1 MDHLASLNK
10 AQREAAVH
18 NNGPLLILAGAGA
31 GKTKTLTHRIL
42 NLIKTG
48 TPPEKIL
55 AITFTN
61 KAAKEMRERVMALIE
76 NDPDINRPI
85 NDLGRPFV
93 STFHAL
99 GVRILRDNAEK
110 IGVPRHFKIYDRSDS
125 IALVKKILKEIG
137 EDPKQVEPRTILSII
152 SREKGSMVTQK
163 EFEAKL
169 GYQHVPEVASRVW
182 EKYDAAM
189 RKEGV
194 LDFDDLLL
202 ETALLLER
210 DANIRAMY
218 QDKWHHVHIDEYQDT
233 NEVQYR
239 IAKCIIGDGHNVCV
253 VGDIDQNIYS
263 WRGATIKN
271 ILGFEKDFPNASM
284 VTLEQNYRSSGNILE
299 AANGIIEK
307 NTMRRDKHLFTEN
320 DSGEKI
326 GLYTAFDEG
335 DEARFITETVDELVR
350 SGISPNEIAVLY
362 RANFQSRVL
371 EESFLGR
378 GLAYQVLGTRFFD
391 RREIK
396 DVLSYLQAALNPK
409 DTLSVSRI
417 INEPTR
423 GIGKVTMLKVLEG
436 REHELSGKAA
446 DNVLS
451 FRRILHTIKT
461 AVETQPA
468 SEVIKT
474 LITVTGMSHNFKQGG
489 EEGIERLENVKELA
503 TLAQKY
509 DGMESP
515 LGIEKLLEDAAL
527 ATDQDELQNDNGG
540 TKLMTVHAAKGLEFD
555 YVFITGLEQGLFPH
569 DKPQEKKEDEE
580 EERRLF
586 YVALTRARK
595 KVYLSYAGI
604 RTIFGAQQVNTSS
617 EFIHDIE
624 KHLLEN
630 VEDAPSDT
638 ASQARSIFI
647 DW

>member
-1 MDHLASLNK
+1 
-10 AQREAAVH
+10 
-18 NNGPLLILAGAGA
+18 
-31 GKTKTLTHRIL
+31 
-42 NLIKTG
+42 
-48 TPPEKIL
+48 
-55 AITFTN
+55 
-61 KAAKEMRERVMALIE
+61 
-76 NDPDINRPI
+76 
-85 NDLGRPFV
+85 
-93 STFHAL
+93 
-99 GVRILRDNAEK
+99 
-110 IGVPRHFKIYDRSDS
+110 
-125 IALVKKILKEIG
+125 
-137 EDPKQVEPRTILSII
+137 
-152 SREKGSMVTQK
+152 
-163 EFEAKL
+163 
-169 GYQHVPEVASRVW
+169 
-182 EKYDAAM
+182 
-189 RKEGV
+189 
-194 LDFDDLLL
+194 
-202 ETALLLER
+202 
-210 DANIRAMY
+210 
-218 QDKWHHVHIDEYQDT
+218 
-233 NEVQYR
+233 
-239 IAKCIIGDGHNVCV
+239 
-253 VGDIDQNIYS
+253 
-263 WRGATIKN
+263 
-271 ILGFEKDFPNASM
+271 
-284 VTLEQNYRSSGNILE
+284 
-299 AANGIIEK
+299 
-307 NTMRRDKHLFTEN
+307 
-320 DSGEKI
+320 
-326 GLYTAFDEG
+326 
-335 DEARFITETVDELVR
+335 
-350 SGISPNEIAVLY
+350 LY